1 MASTKGGSVYVELV
15 LDKEQFDKDFKAA
28 GREVAAVQKQL
39 SLEMQRNKV
48 KFAVDNMEQ
57 GWADKLFG
65 GSVLG
70 KIRQARQET
79 QFLNSQ
85 LGFQKNKVDIAKTAW
100 DSIIASKGA
109 LSGAAIN
116 AEKAFL
122 REQMAL
128 VGLKTELAGTSSAAG
143 IMMTTTKN
151 AAMAIVAA
159 VTAIAA
165 AYATATKAAVEWGQ
179 AVNDIVDETG
189 MADQE
194 AARLLGTMNIVG
206 VTSGEAAAALAKLA
220 KSVEAAA
227 KAQQAAARAGK
238 DSEDVF
244 TKFGIAI
251 TDSSGQMLSYSQ
263 IMSNIQDVHGK
274 MQDGL
279 QKTALEMAIFG
290 KAGYKMNDFLNLSK
304 QQMAEYTQKIDKMGL
319 AINDSQKYEDFNR
332 QMNELS
338 LALKGIAVTLTGDS
352 LPALSQFIGKLT
364 ELSAWMKDNQAVL
377 DELRGVA
384 GAGLEVMAYPF
395 VKSLELAGDA
405 IKKYAALRKTELAD
419 KNPLAGDSTLD
430 DVAAAAKLAEKNAQK
445 AADAAREKAALDKE
459 IAQSQRELYE
469 ATLTLQGNTLAVTLQ
484 NIAKEKEAWI
494 KKTQDEVAA
503 TKWAEAAKTKAFQDA
518 VDARLGEEVRAAK
531 EAIKNGGDVA
541 AAIRK
546 ASEAR
551 LADEKAT
558 YEARSAVRDY
568 YGIKIPGDSET
579 KLNIDELN
587 RSITSFK
594 ETVQSFTLPTDQN
607 GRTVFDSY
615 QPAAASQLD
624 IRPGDTTI
632 NVPVTVNVN
641 GMDAYSAEQL
651 GQIAAQKLLPEVKA
665 AIAGSSSY

>member
-1 MASTKGGSVYVELV
+1 
-15 LDKEQFDKDFKAA
+15 
-28 GREVAAVQKQL
+28 
-39 SLEMQRNKV
+39 
-48 KFAVDNMEQ
+48 
-57 GWADKLFG
+57 
-65 GSVLG
+65 
-70 KIRQARQET
+70 
-79 QFLNSQ
+79 
-85 LGFQKNKVDIAKTAW
+85 
-100 DSIIASKGA
+100 
-109 LSGAAIN
+109 
-116 AEKAFL
+116 
-122 REQMAL
+122 
-128 VGLKTELAGTSSAAG
+128 
-143 IMMTTTKN
+143 
-151 AAMAIVAA
+151 
-159 VTAIAA
+159 
-165 AYATATKAAVEWGQ
+165 
-179 AVNDIVDETG
+179 
-189 MADQE
+189 
-194 AARLLGTMNIVG
+194 
-206 VTSGEAAAALAKLA
+206 
-220 KSVEAAA
+220 
-227 KAQQAAARAGK
+227 
-238 DSEDVF
+238 
-244 TKFGIAI
+244 
-251 TDSSGQMLSYSQ
+251 ML
-263 IMSNIQDVHGK
+263 I
-274 MQDGL
+274 
-279 QKTALEMAIFG
+279 
-290 KAGYKMNDFLNLSK
+290 
-304 QQMAEYTQKIDKMGL
+304 
-319 AINDSQKYEDFNR
+319 
-332 QMNELS
+332 
-338 LALKGIAVTLTGDS
+338 
-352 LPALSQFIGKLT
+352 
-364 ELSAWMKDNQAVL
+364 
-377 DELRGVA
+377 
-384 GAGLEVMAYPF
+384 
-395 VKSLELAGDA
+395 
-405 IKKYAALRKTELAD
+405 
-419 KNPLAGDSTLD
+419 
-430 DVAAAAKLAEKNAQK
+430 AKLAEKNAQK

-459 IAQSQRELYE
+459 LAQSQHELYE

-546 ASEAR
+546 VSEAR

>member
-1 MASTKGGSVYVELV
+1 MAATKGGSVYVELL

-48 KFAVDNMEQ
+48 KFEVDGMDR

-65 GSVLG
+65 GTVIG

-79 QFLNSQ
+79 QFLNTQ
-85 LGFQKNKVDIAKTAW
+85 IGFQKNKVDIAKGAW
-100 DSIIASKGA
+100 DAIISSKGA
-109 LSGAAIN
+109 LSGAATN

-128 VGLKTELAGTSSAAG
+128 VGLKKDLEGTTSASS
-143 IMMTTTKN
+143 IMTTTTKN
-151 AAMAIVAA
+151 AAMAAAAAVAA
-159 VTAIAA
+159 LAA

-206 VTSGEAAAALAKLA
+206 VTAGEAAGALAKMA
-220 KSVEAAA
+220 KSVDAAA

-244 TKFGIAI
+244 SKFGIAI
-251 TDSSGQMLSYSQ
+251 TDSSGQLLTYSE
-263 IMSNIQDVHGK
+263 IMTNIQAVHGK
-274 MQDGL
+274 MKDGL

-304 QQMAEYTQKIDKMGL
+304 EQMAEYTNKIDKMGL
-319 AINDSQKYEDFNR
+319 SIKDSQKYEDFNK
-332 QMNELS
+332 QLNEMS
-338 LALKGIAVTLTGDS
+338 LALKGMAVTLTGDS
-352 LPALSQFIGKLT
+352 VPAIAQFIGKLT
-364 ELSAWMKDNQAVL
+364 ELSAWMKDNKDVL

-384 GAGLEVMAYPF
+384 TSGFEVMAYPF
-395 VKSLELAGDA
+395 IKSLELAGEA
-405 IKKYAALRKTELAD
+405 IKKYAALRKKELAD
-419 KNPLAGDSTLD
+419 KKPLAGDSTLD

-459 IAQSQRELYE
+459 LALAQRELYE

-484 NIAKEKEAWI
+484 NIAKEKDAWI

-531 EAIKNGGDVA
+531 EAIKNGTSVGE
-541 AAIRK
+541 AIRK

-551 LADEKAT
+551 MADEKAT
-558 YEARSAVRDY
+558 YEARIAVRDY
-568 YGIKIPGDSET
+568 YGIRMPGDTQT

-587 RSITSFK
+587 HSITSFK
-594 ETVQSFTLPTDQN
+594 ETIQSFSLPTDQN

-615 QPAAASQLD
+615 QPAPAEKLN

-651 GQIAAQKLLPEVKA
+651 GQIAAQKILPEVKA
-665 AIAGSSSY
+665 AIAGNSSY

>member
-1 MASTKGGSVYVELV
+1 
-15 LDKEQFDKDFKAA
+15 
-28 GREVAAVQKQL
+28 
-39 SLEMQRNKV
+39 
-48 KFAVDNMEQ
+48 
-57 GWADKLFG
+57 
-65 GSVLG
+65 
-70 KIRQARQET
+70 
-79 QFLNSQ
+79 
-85 LGFQKNKVDIAKTAW
+85 
-100 DSIIASKGA
+100 
-109 LSGAAIN
+109 
-116 AEKAFL
+116 
-122 REQMAL
+122 
-128 VGLKTELAGTSSAAG
+128 
-143 IMMTTTKN
+143 
-151 AAMAIVAA
+151 
-159 VTAIAA
+159 
-165 AYATATKAAVEWGQ
+165 
-179 AVNDIVDETG
+179 
-189 MADQE
+189 
-194 AARLLGTMNIVG
+194 
-206 VTSGEAAAALAKLA
+206 
-220 KSVEAAA
+220 
-227 KAQQAAARAGK
+227 
-238 DSEDVF
+238 
-244 TKFGIAI
+244 
-251 TDSSGQMLSYSQ
+251 
-263 IMSNIQDVHGK
+263 

-319 AINDSQKYEDFNR
+319 AINDSQKYENFNR

-352 LPALSQFIGKLT
+352 LPALSQFLGKLT

-384 GAGLEVMAYPF
+384 GAGLEIVAYPF

-419 KNPLAGDSTLD
+419 KNPLSGDSTLD

-459 IAQSQRELYE
+459 LAQSQRELYE

-531 EAIKNGGDVA
+531 EAIKNGGSVTE
-541 AAIRK
+541 AIRK

-558 YEARSAVRDY
+558 YEARSAVRDF
-568 YGIKIPGDSET
+568 YGIKVPGDSET

-594 ETVQSFTLPTDQN
+594 QTVQNFTLPTDQN
-607 GRTVFDSY
+607 GRTVFDQY
-615 QPAAASQLD
+615 QPEPASKLD
-624 IRPGDTTI
+624 
-632 NVPVTVNVN
+632 VFVN
-641 GMDAYSAEQL
+641 
-651 GQIAAQKLLPEVKA
+651 QKLSHSIIKF
-665 AIAGSSSY
+665 